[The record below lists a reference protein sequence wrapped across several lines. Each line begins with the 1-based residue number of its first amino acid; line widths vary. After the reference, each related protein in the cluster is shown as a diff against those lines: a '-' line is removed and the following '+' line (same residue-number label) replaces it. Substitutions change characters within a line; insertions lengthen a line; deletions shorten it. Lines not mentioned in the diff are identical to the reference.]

1 MDIFW
6 QSHKPGKRP
15 WSSQYKAAVFYHNE
29 EQKRLALKSRDQVAA
44 TLEGKVYT
52 EVIPFTDFYLAED
65 YHQKYR
71 LQQQSD
77 LFQEFKTM
85 YPNME
90 DLLNSTAA
98 ARVNGYLD
106 GYGDLQEIE
115 VQVGNLGL
123 SPEGANKLVDLV
135 KGSKKGWGLW

>member
-1 MDIFW
+1 M
-6 QSHKPGKRP
+6 
-15 WSSQYKAAVFYHNE
+15 
-29 EQKRLALKSRDQVAA
+29 
-44 TLEGKVYT
+44 
-52 EVIPFTDFYLAED
+52 
-65 YHQKYR
+65 
-71 LQQQSD
+71 QQQRD
-77 LFQEFKTM
+77 LFQEFKTT